1 MNSVHAI
8 QSIYEKVT
16 PGADEEEH
24 TTPIISLCHG
34 FLQTDLFFH
43 EEPERAKF
51 WTGRLIRLLF

>member
-24 TTPIISLCHG
+24 TTPILSLCHG
-34 FLQTDLFFH
+34 FLVMALPR
-43 EEPERAKF
+43 EPHSRE
-51 WTGRLIRLLF
+51 IRSKNKSP